1 MTDNKKETS
10 PEATAE
16 ASFRAGEG
24 EGAVLGAAVLG
35 DGASSGAGERPLAVQ
50 DLGMVPYG
58 RALELQKELVAR
70 RQREEIPDTLLLL
83 EHPPVITR
91 GKRTAP
97 EDMLLSPE
105 ALSARGVEVFDIDRG
120 GEATYHG
127 PGQLVGYLIFHLYH
141 HQRRLKRFVHNIE
154 EVFISVLQ
162 DEYGIEA
169 GREEKHRGVWVGNE
183 KITAI
188 GISLHGG
195 VTMHGF
201 AFNINTNLDHYS
213 WIVPCGIRDKGVCSL
228 ETLTGAKQDMQRLKE
243 ATARKFVQVFGFDRL
258 EGPFHGSAPSGETIS
273 AEGEGG
279 TL

>member
-1 MTDNKKETS
+1 MTDKEMETNL
-10 PEATAE
+10 EGTAE
-16 ASFRAGEG
+16 GSP
-24 EGAVLGAAVLG
+24 GAV
-35 DGASSGAGERPLAVQ
+35 SGAGTGAGLAAGAAGRILDVQ
-50 DLGMVPYG
+50 DLGLVPYG
-58 RALELQKELVAR
+58 QALELQKELVAR

-105 ALSARGVEVFDIDRG
+105 ALSARGVDVFDIDRG

-154 EVFISVLQ
+154 EVFISLLRE
-162 DEYGIEA
+162 EYGIEA
-169 GREEKHRGVWVGNE
+169 GREDKHRGVWVGNE

-228 ETLTGAKQDMQRLKE
+228 ETLTGGKQDMQKVKE
-243 ATARKFVQVFGFDRL
+243 LVAREFVRVFGFLR
-258 EGPFHGSAPSGETIS
+258 
-273 AEGEGG
+273 GG
-279 TL
+279 AHE